1 MTDPINISFEDGM
14 TRLDFIVSQI
24 EGGEVPIA
32 QSIEL
37 VAEGKDLERS
47 LREYLD
53 HCQAELARIETDG
66 GVGRFRIVGTARA
79 EPELPPSE

>member
-1 MTDPINISFEDGM
+1 MTAGPTDITFEEGM
-14 TRLDFIVSQI
+14 TRLDAIVRQI

-37 VAEGKDLERS
+37 VAEGKALERS

-53 HCQAELARIETDG
+53 RCQEELSRVETDDG
-66 GVGRFRIVGTARA
+66 AARFRVIATSQRTPKGT
-79 EPELPPSE
+79 SD

>member
-1 MTDPINISFEDGM
+1 MTDPTDISFEEGM
-14 TRLDFIVSQI
+14 ARLDSIVRQI

-37 VAEGKDLERS
+37 VAEGKALERS

-53 HCQAELARIETDG
+53 HCQAELARAETEDG
-66 GVGRFRIVGTARA
+66 PARFRVVGTSRV
-79 EPELPPSE
+79 EPGVPSV